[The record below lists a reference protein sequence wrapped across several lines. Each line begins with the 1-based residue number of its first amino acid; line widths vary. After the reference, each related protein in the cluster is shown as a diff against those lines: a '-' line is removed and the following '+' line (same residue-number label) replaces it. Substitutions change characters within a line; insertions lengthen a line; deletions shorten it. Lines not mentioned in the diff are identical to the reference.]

1 MVIVAILCTSVTLTR
16 SAAAIRLFDSGVEL
30 CVVTLNMA
38 VRAMEKK
45 VLAR

>member
-1 MVIVAILCTSVTLTR
+1 MVIVAILYPSVTLAR
-16 SAAAIRLFDSGVEL
+16 SAAAIRLLDSGAAC
-30 CVVTLNMA
+30 CVVTLTSA

>member
-1 MVIVAILCTSVTLTR
+1 MVIVAILCTSVTPTR
-16 SAAAIRLFDSGVEL
+16 SAAAIRLLDSRAES
-30 CVVTLNMA
+30 CNVTLTTA